1 MTFRRRLLPL
11 FLAALTLPLSQAF
24 FQGCATWIDGPTE
37 KVHVKSQPAGAQVLL
52 NGHAIGQT
60 PLTTRVSRW
69 GVHRV
74 RIEMPG
80 YKPFEVPLQK
90 TVNGYVSGNLF
101 IGGVWIVVD
110 ALTGAVFQLDVP
122 PDRKAEL
129 LKDQGY
135 GAIFSPTTLTI
146 SVALKPDPTAR
157 KIGQMQRKQ

>member
-1 MTFRRRLLPL
+1 MTPLPRLLL
-11 FLAALTLPLSQAF
+11 LLLAGLTLPLSQVF

-37 KVHVKSQPAGAQVLL
+37 KVHVKSQPAGARVLL
-52 NGHAIGQT
+52 NGRAIGQT

-69 GVHRV
+69 GMHRV
-74 RIEMPG
+74 RIELPG

-90 TVNGYVSGNLF
+90 TVNDYASGNVF

-110 ALTGAVFQLDVP
+110 VVTGAVFQLEVP

-129 LKDQGY
+129 LKDQEY

-146 SVALKPDPTAR
+146 SVALKPDPAAR
-157 KIGQMQRKQ
+157 KIGQLERRQ

>member
-1 MTFRRRLLPL
+1 MTLRPRLLPL
-11 FLAALTLPLSQAF
+11 LIAALTLPVSQAF

-37 KVHVKSQPAGAQVLL
+37 KVFVKSQPLGARVFL

-60 PLTTRVSRW
+60 PLATRVSRW
-69 GVHRV
+69 GAHRV
-74 RIEMPG
+74 RIELPG

-90 TVNGYVSGNLF
+90 TVNDWASGNLF

-110 ALTGAVFQLDVP
+110 VLTGAVFQLDVP

-129 LKDQGY
+129 LKDREY

-146 SVALKPDPTAR
+146 SVALKPDPGAR
-157 KIGQMQRKQ
+157 RIGQLQRQ

>member
-1 MTFRRRLLPL
+1 MTLRPRLLPL
-11 FLAALTLPLSQAF
+11 LIAALTLPVSQAF

-37 KVHVKSQPAGAQVLL
+37 KIFVKSQPVGARVFL

-69 GVHRV
+69 GTHRV

-90 TVNGYVSGNLF
+90 TVNDWASGNLF

-110 ALTGAVFQLDVP
+110 VLTGAVFQLDVP

-129 LKDQGY
+129 LKDREY

-146 SVALKPDPTAR
+146 SVALKPEPGAR
-157 KIGQMQRKQ
+157 RIGQLQRQ

>member
-1 MTFRRRLLPL
+1 MTLRLRLLPL
-11 FLAALTLPLSQAF
+11 FLAGLALPVSQAF

-37 KVHVKSQPAGAQVLL
+37 KVYVKSQPGGARVLL

-90 TVNGYVSGNLF
+90 VVSGYAQGNLF
-101 IGGVWIVVD
+101 IGGVWILVD
-110 ALTGAVFQLDVP
+110 VITGAVFQLDVP

-129 LKDQGY
+129 LQDQDY

-146 SVALKPDPTAR
+146 SVALKPEPGAR
-157 KIGQMQRKQ
+157 RIGQLQRL